1 MRRLH
6 QYAGIKTRA
15 QRPERAQRHES
26 APTEPWA
33 AVARLRHH
41 EDRDDHQRTVACTS
55 HACGG
60 GFGPG
65 GLWHRAGVRDSHR
78 RAYVAERS
86 RWYTSHRRS
95 VGETFTPA
103 VNDEGPGLLSPARA
117 YGRDIPTGTSHQLG
131 YLTLPLG
138 AGAPGQ
144 YTAHN
149 ALVYA
154 FTYPKCGPQ
163 FPPAPMIGASSA
175 PTPSA
180 APTDCTQWEFVDART
195 GDMIDETWTQ

>member
-1 MRRLH
+1 MRTVTIISGRL
-6 QYAGIKTRA
+6 RA
-15 QRPERAQRHES
+15 LPMLAVGAS
-26 APTEPWA
+26 VLVGCGTEPGYVTRTA
-33 AVARLRHH
+33 AH
-41 EDRDDHQRTVACTS
+41 TS
-55 HACGG
+55 PNEVVGTQVIDA
-60 GFGPG
+60 
-65 GLWHRAGVRDSHR
+65 
-78 RAYVAERS
+78 
-86 RWYTSHRRS
+86 S